1 MRQGMN
7 NSRELKVG
15 HNTSH
20 MIYIVEY
27 LYVLPGEREG
37 DKIDETELND
47 ILVKIMTIVLS
58 KQAYVQGFDWETI
71 ILKKL

>member
-71 ILKKL
+71 I

>member
-58 KQAYVQGFDWETI
+58 KQAYVQGFD
-71 ILKKL
+71 